1 MFRNAKLGVKLNG
14 AFIAVALLVA
24 ALGATAIVVMMNV
37 QHSSEELAA
46 KTVPKVEVAN
56 QVERSAL
63 KVMYE
68 IRGYALS
75 EDSNFLDRGLK
86 QLADV
91 DSHLTEAALLAK
103 TQNLPELAAS
113 VAEAQAKAAL
123 YRHRLDETVKATQGL
138 TQAKGEV
145 ITFADEYVKSCEDFR
160 ATQLEYLD
168 QDARKLAAQAISV
181 EKLQERGRKIDL
193 VDRAKTAGVRLRVAV
208 WLSFINRDM
217 SGLRKGMEA
226 FKEHEALLDQLKAIT
241 FQAINLQQ
249 IESCRAAGK
258 AYLSAA
264 SRMVDAWDTRS
275 GLTVQRQAIAEEL
288 LALVEK
294 SSLDGIHATLSESTE
309 SAEALGIS
317 EKVIVIGALIS
328 VVLAVVLGLI
338 ITRLITK
345 PVTALVSG
353 LGEIAIGDVSARV
366 TVESNDEIGQ
376 LSRAANEM
384 AEALEAK
391 AKLADRIGEGDLTQ
405 EVRLASDKD
414 VLGKALQK
422 MVTNLRDIVG
432 QVRSAAENVA
442 SGSEEM
448 TSTAQTLSS
457 GASEQA
463 ASVEQ
468 VSASMEEAS
477 GSIRQNTENAKQTE
491 EIAAKAGQD
500 AVETGASVNK
510 TVQAMK
516 EIAQKI
522 SIIEEI
528 ARQTDLLALNAA
540 IEAARAGEHG
550 KGFAVV
556 ASEVRKLAERSQKAA
571 GEISQLSSSSVEIA
585 EQAGQMLNALVPSI
599 RRTADLVKQIAVS
612 SDEQNTGASQIN
624 KAIQELD
631 TVIQQNA
638 SASEQM
644 AAASEELAGQAEQ
657 MQRAIDYFKVN
668 DGAPSRNPVAAKP
681 RSAPAA
687 KAPAPAKTGKGAK
700 APAGGVSIDLD
711 NDSDARIERF

>member
-1 MFRNAKLGVKLNG
+1 MKLNG
-14 AFIAVALLVA
+14 AFIAVALIAA
-24 ALGATAIVVMMNV
+24 ALGVLAIVAMFKVRRA
-37 QHSSEELAA
+37 SDELAQRI
-46 KTVPKVEVAN
+46 VPKVELSSE
-56 QVERSAL
+56 VERSAL
-63 KVMYE
+63 KFMYE
-68 IRGYALS
+68 IRGYALT
-75 EDSNFLDRGLK
+75 EDAAYLERGRK
-86 QLADV
+86 QIAEVEGHAADA
-91 DSHLTEAALLAK
+91 AALAK
-103 TQNLPELAAS
+103 ERQMVDFAGN
-113 VAEAQAKAAL
+113 VAEVQSKL
-123 YRHRLDETVKATQGL
+123 KTYQGL
-138 TQAKGEV
+138 LQQTVSVTEQIGIAKKDV
-145 ITFADEYVKSCEDFR
+145 IASADKYIGSCEQFM
-160 ATQLEYLD
+160 ASQIEFLN
-168 QDARKLAAQAISV
+168 QDAVKLGSQTISV
-181 EKLQERGRKIDL
+181 EKLQERARKIALIDK
-193 VDRAKTAGVRLRVAV
+193 AKSAGVRLRVAI

-217 SGLRKGMEA
+217 SGLKKGMEA
-226 FKEHEALLDQLKAIT
+226 FAGYETTLDEIKAIT
-241 FQAINLQQ
+241 YQATNLQQ
-249 IESCRAAGK
+249 IEDCRAAGRD
-258 AYLSAA
+258 YLGAA
-264 SRMVDAWDTRS
+264 AHLVQSWETRS
-275 GLTVQRQAIAEEL
+275 GLTLQRQAVAEEI
-288 LALVEK
+288 LAQVEK
-294 SSLDGIHATLSESTE
+294 SSLDGIHVTLKASQE
-309 SAEALGIS
+309 SADALDASSKSVVVGAVICVLLALALGI
-317 EKVIVIGALIS
+317 
-328 VVLAVVLGLI
+328 I
-338 ITRLITK
+338 ITRAITK
-345 PVTALVSG
+345 PVSALVSG

-366 TVESNDEIGQ
+366 AVESNDEIGQ

-422 MVTNLRDIVG
+422 MVTNLRDIVA

-442 SGSEEM
+442 SGSEQM

-491 EIAAKAGQD
+491 EIAAKSGQD

-571 GEISQLSSSSVEIA
+571 GEISQLSASSVEIA
-585 EQAGQMLNALVPSI
+585 ERAGQMLNALVPNI

-638 SASEQM
+638 SASEEM

-657 MQRAIDYFKVN
+657 MQRAIDYFKVS
-668 DGAPSRNPVAAKP
+668 DGGSGRAPGM
-681 RSAPAA
+681 
-687 KAPAPAKTGKGAK
+687 AKTKSNPSGKSTSVSKNARAQK

-711 NDSDARIERF
+711 NDSETRIERF